1 MVCIQVIQET
11 AVLNEENIKRVR
23 VVAIDNI
30 QCKSEC
36 WVSFKTRDGRPV
48 IVVEERVDGKGL
60 GRNSAHPLDTSSS
73 GDKDDTTDLLKKI
86 LTQSDLLVM
95 FGNTIISVFTISAAV
110 SLVPRDDA
118 TISYTFCDY
127 GENGEADTVLVQCPY
142 LPSPAFISVICI
154 WMLYFCVT
162 FLYKFMLTSQF
173 HSSDLRFYMACD
185 KHNTRIVHRIL
196 IGIGVFLT
204 VVSGLFGVSFIVS
217 NGNDAAVGGIL
228 VFMTLNIYNL
238 YGKYSHTSIKERLQ
252 KMYHFKFICILSMCR
267 SLTL

>member
-1 MVCIQVIQET
+1 
-11 AVLNEENIKRVR
+11 
-23 VVAIDNI
+23 
-30 QCKSEC
+30 
-36 WVSFKTRDGRPV
+36 
-48 IVVEERVDGKGL
+48 
-60 GRNSAHPLDTSSS
+60 
-73 GDKDDTTDLLKKI
+73 
-86 LTQSDLLVM
+86 
-95 FGNTIISVFTISAAV
+95 
-110 SLVPRDDA
+110 
-118 TISYTFCDY
+118 
-127 GENGEADTVLVQCPY
+127 VLVQCPY

-217 NGNDAAVGGIL
+217 NGNDAAVGSIL